1 MLAACMDLR
10 SALTAPHPEA
20 HLSSVAVHQDG
31 SCNGLQ
37 HYAALGRDARGGA
50 AVNLAPADRPQAR
63 LSSLGPDTGSVSR
76 CDMRRRRE
84 HAVPR
89 HRCRSTRSRL
99 DEWCHCVTMPTLR
112 SVS

>member
-50 AVNLAPADRPQAR
+50 AVNLTPADRPQAR
-63 LSSLGPDTGSVSR
+63 SLCASLLVRSCHARREAPPTSRHGSVSVVVVLR
-76 CDMRRRRE
+76 CLVKICRE
-84 HAVPR
+84 FASLL
-89 HRCRSTRSRL
+89 C
-99 DEWCHCVTMPTLR
+99 CC
-112 SVS
+112 